1 MRVEGTPRREGG
13 QVSAIAWRDRLR
25 IADHSITVAMIVMAH
40 QLEGVPPTKKDFE
53 DLRRALWALRALS
66 EDRS

>member
-1 MRVEGTPRREGG
+1 M
-13 QVSAIAWRDRLR
+13 SAIAWRDRLR
-25 IADHSITVAMIVMAH
+25 IADHSITVAMIVMAR
-40 QLEGVPPTKKDFE
+40 QFEGVQPTEKDFE